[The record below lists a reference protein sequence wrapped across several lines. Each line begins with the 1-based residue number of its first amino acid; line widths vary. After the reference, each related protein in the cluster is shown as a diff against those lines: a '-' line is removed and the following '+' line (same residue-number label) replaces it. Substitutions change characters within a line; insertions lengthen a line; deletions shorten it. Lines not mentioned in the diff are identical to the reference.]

1 MNESDL
7 RSILPALALIAG
19 ALLAAGADVLFR
31 RDKRSSPSEFLSYL
45 AIVVSLVTVV
55 LPLVKGEAPIEGF
68 KASVMLD
75 PFALFL
81 SIAILAATGLMII
94 LSADALKDR
103 GVPPGEFH
111 GLVLFAASGMI
122 LLVQAQE
129 LVTLFISLEILSLSV
144 YILSGLFRKD
154 ARSNE
159 AAVKYFVIGAFATGF
174 LLYGMALLYGATG
187 SLQFAGIAA
196 GLRTS
201 GAMGDLGLAMV
212 AIGLAFKVGAVPFHM
227 WVADVYEGAPTCVTA
242 FMSVA
247 VKSAGFGAFL
257 RLFLA
262 AGLQQRAIWGDIVAG
277 LAIATMVVANLM
289 ALSQRSVKRMLAYS
303 SVAHTGYVLMA
314 LASLRNEG
322 VAIQRDAAGAAVF
335 YLFAYT
341 FMTLGAFAFVIY
353 AGKGGKDA
361 EDLDDYAGLAKR
373 RPWAAISMTVFM
385 ASLAGIPPAAGFFA
399 KFMIFKAAVAAE
411 EYALVIVGVLSSAV
425 SVYYYLRVVVYM
437 YMHGG
442 PEGGQTGTAAGEKP
456 SPNVG
461 MVVMVSALF
470 TLALGVLPGSF
481 LEQSYRAVALLL
493 RR

>member
-1 MNESDL
+1 MSESDL

-19 ALLAAGADVLFR
+19 ALLAVGADVFSN

-55 LPLVKGEAPIEGF
+55 WPLVKAEPPIEGF
-68 KASVMLD
+68 KGFVILD
-75 PFALFL
+75 NLALFL

-94 LSADALKDR
+94 LAADSLKDR

-111 GLVLFAASGMI
+111 GLVLFGASGMI

-144 YILSGLFRKD
+144 YVLSGLFRKD
-154 ARSNE
+154 PRSNE
-159 AAVKYFVIGAFATGF
+159 ASVKYFVIGAFATGF

-187 SLQFAGIAA
+187 SLQLAGIAE
-196 GLRTS
+196 GLRS
-201 GAMGDLGLAMV
+201 SPPLGELGLAMI

-247 VKSAGFGAFL
+247 VKAAGFGAFL

-262 AGLQQRAIWGDIVAG
+262 AGMKQREVWGDVVAG

-303 SVAHTGYVLMA
+303 SIAHTGYVLVA
-314 LASLRNEG
+314 LASLRNAG
-322 VAIQRDAAGAAVF
+322 AAIQKDAAGAAVF

-341 FMTLGAFAFVIY
+341 FMTLGAFAFVIH

-373 RPWAAISMTVFM
+373 RPWAALAMTVFM
-385 ASLAGIPPAAGFFA
+385 VSLSGIPPAAGFFA
-399 KFMIFKAAVAAE
+399 KFMIFKAAIAAG
-411 EYALVIVGVLSSAV
+411 EYTLVIVGVLSSAV
-425 SVYYYLRVVVYM
+425 SVYYYLRVAVYM
-437 YMHGG
+437 YMHE
-442 PEGGQTGTAAGEKP
+442 PPAPSEETP

-470 TLALGVLPGSF
+470 TLALGILPSSF
-481 LEQSYRAVALLL
+481 LEQSYRAVSRFLP
-493 RR
+493 